1 MKKGFTLIEMIVS
14 VILFGLITVVMF
26 ATVDNLRQQHR
37 FYETQERKLIAKN
50 RLISLLR
57 SDFDRASA
65 VTWST
70 DPDNRYS
77 AAFITGA
84 GRSLYGIYEPY
95 VVWMVLKDEHRLVRL
110 ESAVPILL
118 PIREET
124 MYQVHTDSV
133 KTLCERFRIYEGAK
147 NRLIDL
153 AFENEAPV
161 LIEVSK

>member
-1 MKKGFTLIEMIVS
+1 MRKAFTLIEVIIS
-14 VILFGLITVVMF
+14 VILFGLITLVMF
-26 ATVDNLRQQHR
+26 ATVDNLRKQHL
-37 FYETQERKLIAKN
+37 FYEIQERKLIEKN

-70 DPDNRYS
+70 DPDNHYT
-77 AAFITGA
+77 AAFVTGA

-95 VVWMVLKDEHRLVRL
+95 VLWLVLKDEHRLIRL
-110 ESAVPILL
+110 ESANPISL
-118 PIREET
+118 PIREEAQ
-124 MYQVHTDSV
+124 YLVHTDSI
-133 KTLCERFRIYEGAK
+133 KTGCERFNIYEGAK
-147 NRLIDL
+147 TRLIDL